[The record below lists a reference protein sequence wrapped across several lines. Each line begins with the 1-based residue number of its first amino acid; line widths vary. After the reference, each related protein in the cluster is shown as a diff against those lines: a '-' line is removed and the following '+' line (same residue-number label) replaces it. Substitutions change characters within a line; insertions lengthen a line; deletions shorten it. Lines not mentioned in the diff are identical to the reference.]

1 MRPYRYLPCVYAIL
15 MSAAIAFPS
24 FAQDKP
30 TDKKDEKQS
39 SEAEMMAMMM
49 ELAKP
54 GENHKLLAQS
64 IGTWT
69 YTARLWMNPDP
80 NAAPSE
86 SSGTSVTREVLG
98 GRYFITEH
106 TGKMPMPGPDGKVT
120 EMEFKGMATD
130 GYDNI
135 KKKFV
140 STWVD
145 NLSTMIM
152 VSEGTYDAASKTF
165 TYHTECE
172 MMPGMKTKIREVI
185 KIVDKDHHVF
195 EFYEDRG
202 GTEVRT
208 MEIKYAR
215 KK

>member
-1 MRPYRYLPCVYAIL
+1 MRPNKYSKSVLAIL
-15 MSAAIAFPS
+15 TAMAMALPSAAA
-24 FAQDKP
+24 DKP
-30 TDKKDEKQS
+30 AAKDEKQP

-54 GENHKLLAQS
+54 GENHKLLAQGV
-64 IGTWT
+64 GTWT
-69 YTARLWMNPDP
+69 YTAKMWMNPDP
-80 NAAPSE
+80 SAAPSE
-86 SSGTSVTREVLG
+86 STGTAVTKEVLG

-106 TGKMPMPGPDGKVT
+106 TGKMPMPGPDGKIT

-130 GYDNI
+130 AYDNV
-135 KKKFV
+135 KKKFL
-140 STWVD
+140 STWID
-145 NLSTMIM
+145 NMGTTIM
-152 VSEGTYDAASKTF
+152 VSEGTYDPASKTF

-172 MMPGMKTKIREVI
+172 MMPGTKTKIREVI

-195 EFYEDRG
+195 EFFEDRG